1 MRILSRMLRWL
12 SVGICALV
20 VIGATAAPVLADTG
34 TYRITDYRVKLEPQN
49 DGTVRITITQNW
61 VVNSGN
67 IPWITVGLPN
77 SHFAIESKNTVA
89 KKIATDNSGGFTG
102 VRIDLDKTYLPGQ
115 TFRIQFTVLQSNIL
129 ERLPDLNQWRIAYTP
144 GWYDNAVI
152 DHLQIDMVSPV
163 DVGSYTSL
171 VPQPGST
178 ANNTFTWEQTNLTP
192 GAHFTVLVE
201 SPDGSFLTK
210 PNKVVGGSTG
220 ISTGIIILL
229 VIVGVVVML
238 SIWAAIRAKQKRD
251 EANTILIEETEKQ
264 LAHDP
269 IKKEKAEKGFE
280 EYVDKKG
287 IEKDEQGRYF
297 DRGYGDYIT
306 PVIWAAVLNR
316 NSSSRWTSIFTS
328 SSGYT
333 GGHSSCACVS
343 CACACACACAGGG
356 AAGCT
361 KKGFHE
367 CMECKESAKLPSNK
381 V

>member
-1 MRILSRMLRWL
+1 MRMLNRVLRWL
-12 SVGICALV
+12 SAGICALI
-20 VIGATAAPVLADTG
+20 VICLAVTPVLADTG
-34 TYRITDYRVKLEPQN
+34 TYGITDYRVWLEPQN
-49 DGTVRITITQNW
+49 DGNVRITITQDW

-77 SHFAIESKNTVA
+77 SHFAIEGKGDAA
-89 KKIATDNSGGFTG
+89 KKVSADNSGGFTG
-102 VRIDLDKTYLPGQ
+102 VRIDLDKTYLPGE
-115 TFRIQFTVLQSNIL
+115 TFRIQFTVLQSNLL
-129 ERLPDLNQWRIAYTP
+129 ERLPDQNQWRIAYTL
-144 GWYDNAVI
+144 GWYNNAFI
-152 DHLQIDMVSPV
+152 DRMQIDMVSPV
-163 DVGSYTSL
+163 DVGSYSSL
-171 VPQPGST
+171 VPQPDST

-210 PNKVVGGSTG
+210 PNKVVGSSG
-220 ISTGIIILL
+220 IPLSIIIVL
-229 VIVGVVVML
+229 VVIGGIVML
-238 SIWAAIRAKQKRD
+238 AIWAAMRAKQKRD
-251 EANTILIEETEKQ
+251 EANTILIEETEKE

-287 IEKDEQGRYF
+287 IAPDEQGRYY
-297 DRGYGDYIT
+297 DQGYGNYIT
-306 PVIWAAVLNR
+306 PVIWAALLMR
-316 NSSSRWTSIFTS
+316 NNNNPRPPINTGFTGSS
-328 SSGYT
+328 
-333 GGHSSCACVS
+333 GHSSCACVS

-367 CMECKESAKLPSNK
+367 CAACKESATLPSNK